1 MVFKQPFAGADPGF
15 QVRGAHLK
23 KWRRAEGGAK
33 IFGVFRVKNHDFTPK
48 NHIFSNFRGGAPGA
62 PPPLDPPLIRH
73 ILFPPGLL
81 DKWDIMVYK
90 CWTLR
95 NDIIWKYIQVQI
107 YFKYA
112 NIACCRFLEIE
123 GYWFTSVMLENR
135 GNNYLTYFIIW
146 GNGKSINTVTPIYWQ
161 FIIHKVHFINRI
173 LNFDFY

>member
-1 MVFKQPFAGADPGF
+1 
-15 QVRGAHLK
+15 VR
-23 KWRRAEGGAK
+23 
-33 IFGVFRVKNHDFTPK
+33 
-48 NHIFSNFRGGAPGA
+48 

-135 GNNYLTYFIIW
+135 GNNYLTYFII
-146 GNGKSINTVTPIYWQ
+146 
-161 FIIHKVHFINRI
+161 
-173 LNFDFY
+173 

>member
-1 MVFKQPFAGADPGF
+1 MVYCELGRLPLYVERPGVDPGF
-15 QVRGAHLK
+15 QVRGGAYLK
-23 KWRRAEGGAK
+23 KLRKAERGAK

-48 NHIFSNFRGGAPGA
+48 NHIFSNFRGARA
-62 PPPLDPPLIRH
+62 QCAPLDPPLIRH
-73 ILFPPGLL
+73 ILFPQGLL

-95 NDIIWKYIQVQI
+95 NDIICKYIQVQI

-135 GNNYLTYFIIW
+135 GNNYLTYFII
-146 GNGKSINTVTPIYWQ
+146 
-161 FIIHKVHFINRI
+161 
-173 LNFDFY
+173 